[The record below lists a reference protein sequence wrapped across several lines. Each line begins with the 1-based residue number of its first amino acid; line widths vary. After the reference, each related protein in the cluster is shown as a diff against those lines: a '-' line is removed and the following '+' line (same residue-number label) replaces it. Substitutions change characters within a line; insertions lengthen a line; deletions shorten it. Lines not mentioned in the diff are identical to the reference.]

1 MWTSFPR
8 IERGEGLK
16 GRIIAMPLAK
26 DKGQARKMVG
36 TTPIEKKF
44 YEGKTRMIEYKN
56 KIIVAVGVEGKEDA
70 RKFGAT
76 AWKAV
81 EAFLGPVKFHLVP
94 DFLPEEKVIE
104 GAILASYKFSK
115 YFTKPEERP
124 WIVFHGS
131 GKAMKEAMVKARAT
145 FIARDLGNEP
155 PNEVYPASLAE
166 RAQELFEGTKVEVEV
181 HSRDWLQENGFG
193 GIIAVGKGSAN
204 KPRLIVMKYL
214 PTGKKPVLLVG
225 KGVSFDSG
233 GINLKPT
240 GYIEDM
246 KLDMSGAAAVIG
258 VMHAVSELGLKR
270 DVVGIAPAVE
280 NMPSGEATRPGDVIK
295 MFNGKTVEVWNTDA
309 EGRLILADALAYG
322 FKKFKPEA
330 AVDLATLTGACKVAL
345 GPRVAGLMG
354 NDEKLMQA
362 LKEAGDRVEEETWVL
377 PMHKHY
383 AEPLKSEVADIRNSA
398 EKGYGGAMMAAKF
411 LENFVDGKWAHIDIA
426 GPASS
431 DKAWLWNP
439 KGGTG
444 FGTRLVIEWLLHS
457 Q

>member
-1 MWTSFPR
+1 MWTKLPR
-8 IERGEGLK
+8 VERSEGLK
-16 GRIIAMPLAK
+16 GRILAMPLAK
-26 DKGQARKMVG
+26 DSGQAREMLG
-36 TTPIEKKF
+36 TTPVEDKF
-44 YEGKTRMIEYKN
+44 YEGRIRMIEHKN
-56 KIIVAVGVEGKEDA
+56 KIIVAVGVKGGEDA
-70 RKFGAT
+70 RKFGAS

-81 EAFLGPVKFHLVP
+81 ESFLGPVKFHLVP
-94 DFLPEEKVIE
+94 DFLDGEKALE
-104 GAILASYKFSK
+104 GAILASYRFSR
-115 YFTKPEERP
+115 YLTEPENRP
-124 WIVFHGS
+124 WIVFHGPER
-131 GKAMKEAMVKARAT
+131 AMKEAMAKARAT

-166 RAQELFEGTKVEVEV
+166 RVQTLFEGTTVDVEI
-181 HSRDWLQENGFG
+181 HSYDWLQEKGFG

-204 KPRLIVMKYL
+204 KPRLIVLKYL

-258 VMHAVSELGLKR
+258 AIYAAAEIKLKR
-270 DVVGIAPAVE
+270 DVVGLVPAVE
-280 NMPSGEATRPGDVIK
+280 NMPSGEATRPGDVIR

-322 FKKFKPEA
+322 FKRFKPEA

-345 GPRVAGLMG
+345 GNRVAGVMG
-354 NDEKLMQA
+354 NDRELVEKLKA
-362 LKEAGDRVEEETWVL
+362 AGKRVQEELWEL

-383 AEPLKSEVADIRNSA
+383 AEPLKSEVADVRNAA
-398 EKGYGGAMMAAKF
+398 EKSYGGAIMGAKF
-411 LENFVDGKWAHIDIA
+411 LENFVSGKWAHLDIA
-426 GPASS
+426 GPAIS
-431 DKAWLWNP
+431 DKPWLWNP

-444 FGTRLVIEWLLHS
+444 FGTRLIIEWLKGG
-457 Q
+457 

>member
-1 MWTSFPR
+1 MWTEFPR
-8 IERGEGLK
+8 IGKGEDLK
-16 GRIIAMPLAK
+16 GRILAMPLAK
-26 DKGQARKMVG
+26 DAGRARKMIG
-36 TTPIEKKF
+36 TTPIEDDF
-44 YEGKTRMIEYKN
+44 YEGKTRMIEHNN
-56 KIIVAVGVEGKEDA
+56 KIIVAVGVEGKGDA
-70 RKFGAT
+70 RKFGAN
-76 AWKAV
+76 AWRAV
-81 EAFLGPVKFHLVP
+81 EAFMGPVKFHLVP
-94 DFLPEEKVIE
+94 DFLDEEDVLE

-115 YFTKPEERP
+115 YMSKPEERP

-131 GKAMKEAMVKARAT
+131 GKAMKEAMAKAKAT
-145 FIARDLGNEP
+145 FIARDLDNEP

-166 RAQELFEGTKVEVEV
+166 RVQELFEGSDVDVDV
-181 HSRDWLQENGFG
+181 HSYDWLQENGFG

-204 KPRLIVMKYL
+204 KPRLIVMKYT

-270 DVVGIAPAVE
+270 DVIGITPAVE

-322 FKKFKPEA
+322 FKEFKPEA

-354 NDEKLMQA
+354 NDEKL
-362 LKEAGDRVEEETWVL
+362 LKELKAAGDGVEEETWPL
-377 PMHKHY
+377 PMQKHF
-383 AEPLKSEVADIRNSA
+383 AEPLKSEVADVRNAA

-411 LENFVDGKWAHIDIA
+411 LENFVDGKWVHIDIA

-431 DKAWLWNP
+431 DKPWLWNP

-444 FGTRLVIEWLLHS
+444 FGTRLVIEWLLS
-457 Q
+457 